1 MNAVLGMDVSKA
13 SLDVLLLRAR
23 GDTLKGQFAND
34 ENGWQA
40 LTRWLQRHGGRQVHV
55 CLEATGLYGE
65 GVAYQLHTAGF
76 VVSVVNP
83 ARIKAY
89 AESRLSRTKTDA
101 GDAALIADFCFTQ
114 QPDAWTPPPPEQLAL
129 QAMVRR
135 LQDLNET
142 LQQER
147 NRLQAGVHSPVVAQN
162 LADHIAFLTSQI
174 AQLKRQIRDHVN
186 HYPHLRQQ
194 EKLLESIPGIGF
206 LTAVKLLAE
215 IRDVL
220 AFSSAR
226 QLAAFAGL
234 TPHQH
239 LSGSSVHRPAH
250 LSKRGSPRLRA
261 SLYLPALTAIRFNPI
276 LAAFAQR
283 LTDAGKTKMAIIAA
297 VMRKLLHQ
305 AFGVLKSGR
314 PFDPNYRSSPA

>member
-1 MNAVLGMDVSKA
+1 MDTVLGIDVSKA
-13 SLDVLLLRAR
+13 TLDVLLRRAKQES
-23 GDTLKGQFAND
+23 LKGQFAND
-34 ENGWQA
+34 ERGWQA
-40 LTRWLQRHGGRQVHV
+40 LAQWLRRHGGRQVHV

-65 GVAYQLHTAGF
+65 GVAYQLHEAGF

-101 GDAALIADFCFTQ
+101 GDAALIADFCLTQ

-129 QAMVRR
+129 QSMIRR
-135 LQDLNET
+135 LQDLGES

-147 NRLQAGVHSPVVAQN
+147 NRLQAGVHSPVVEQN
-162 LADHIAFLTSQI
+162 LVDHIAFLTNQI
-174 AQLKRQIRDHVN
+174 TQLKRQIRDHVN
-186 HYPHLRQQ
+186 QHPHLRQQ

-215 IRDVL
+215 IHDVL

-261 SLYLPALTAIRFNPI
+261 SLYMPALTAIRFNPI
-276 LAAFAQR
+276 LAVFAER
-283 LTDAGKTKMAIIAA
+283 LAKAGKPKMSIIAA
-297 VMRKLLHQ
+297 VMRKLIHQ

-314 PFDPNYRSSPA
+314 PFDPNYLSCPA